1 MLSWIIPTYC
11 GCPEACLMSS
21 NLAIT
26 RVHSNAEIDPSAQES
41 SDLESESE
49 IANEEDSD

>member
-1 MLSWIIPTYC
+1 MDNPNVLWLSRSMFD
-11 GCPEACLMSS
+11 EFESS
-21 NLAIT
+21 DNEN
-26 RVHSNAEIDPSAQES
+26 SNAEIDPSAQES

>member
-1 MLSWIIPTYC
+1 MDNRNVLWLSRSMFD
-11 GCPEACLMSS
+11 ESESS
-21 NLAIT
+21 DNKN
-26 RVHSNAEIDPSAQES
+26 SNAEIHPSVQES